1 MIYGN
6 ISLEMLEIERFYVNQ
21 QIDNLS
27 IHTILRMGIE
37 PIINFISYMD
47 ISIINNVTSFNR

>member
-1 MIYGN
+1 
-6 ISLEMLEIERFYVNQ
+6 MLEIERFYVNQ

-37 PIINFISYMD
+37 SIISFISYMD
-47 ISIINNVTSFNR
+47 ISIINNVTSFNRK